1 MCDSL
6 WCDFSKV
13 ILFSF
18 LFFLNFIDLPGE
30 ISYPVQQQSNSVG
43 GGKMSRIQAAK
54 QIKKKKRTFLL
65 NSLDF

>member
-54 QIKKKKRTFLL
+54 QIKKKKNF
-65 NSLDF
+65 SFK

>member
-18 LFFLNFIDLPGE
+18 LFFLNFIDLSGE

-54 QIKKKKRTFLL
+54 QIKKKRTFLL

>member
-18 LFFLNFIDLPGE
+18 LFLFYFIDLPGE

-54 QIKKKKRTFLL
+54 QIKKKKELF
-65 NSLDF
+65 F

>member
-54 QIKKKKRTFLL
+54 QIKKKRTFLL

>member
-43 GGKMSRIQAAK
+43 GKMSRIQAAK